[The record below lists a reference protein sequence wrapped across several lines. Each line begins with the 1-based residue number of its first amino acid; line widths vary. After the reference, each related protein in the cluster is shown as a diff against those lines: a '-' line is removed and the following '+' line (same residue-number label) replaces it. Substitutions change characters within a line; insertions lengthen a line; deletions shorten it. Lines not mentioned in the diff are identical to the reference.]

1 MFDDLLSPSAVR
13 SLAQGR
19 LSGPLEV
26 VPFGIPRLDQSI
38 GYWGGRKGV
47 PFGEYGIIGGASSS
61 GKTQF
66 GLHILNQASMA
77 GVSSGMI
84 SLEMTRE
91 DIMLRLAQ
99 SWTPSIDATRWE
111 PGRWRQ
117 EVEARELLSSQADV
131 REKFRAPVWVN
142 DKASGDLDWVVA
154 MLDQLL
160 ANGTRFIILDHIQ
173 LVKVPGVSNAFDRA
187 ELVSETIRDWAF
199 TNRATLI
206 ALSQLKRQA
215 SDDYTRSPT
224 IHDLLG
230 GTTLESNASQIWLL
244 DHSRYRK
251 DPQRRGGARTWIGHG
266 KNRLGESRYWVPVY
280 VDHPRLKFTEADTQE
295 RDSWPD
301 HPKRKR

>member
-142 DKASGDLDWVVA
+142 DKASGDLYDRHISLAKVMASMPPVISTLPTLSMWIVLLIGGPEVQGGTIWVEEAA
-154 MLDQLL
+154 MGG
-160 ANGTRFIILDHIQ
+160 ACFRVILPD
-173 LVKVPGVSNAFDRA
+173 ARDA
-187 ELVSETIRDWAF
+187 ELPVDTP
-199 TNRATLI
+199 
-206 ALSQLKRQA
+206 A
-215 SDDYTRSPT
+215 SAE
-224 IHDLLG
+224 G
-230 GTTLESNASQIWLL
+230 
-244 DHSRYRK
+244 
-251 DPQRRGGARTWIGHG
+251 
-266 KNRLGESRYWVPVY
+266 
-280 VDHPRLKFTEADTQE
+280 
-295 RDSWPD
+295 
-301 HPKRKR
+301 

>member
-1 MFDDLLSPSAVR
+1 MRPRRRCVTSPRRSRCTAHPRATTSAV
-13 SLAQGR
+13 
-19 LSGPLEV
+19 
-26 VPFGIPRLDQSI
+26 
-38 GYWGGRKGV
+38 
-47 PFGEYGIIGGASSS
+47 
-61 GKTQF
+61 
-66 GLHILNQASMA
+66 
-77 GVSSGMI
+77 
-84 SLEMTRE
+84 
-91 DIMLRLAQ
+91 
-99 SWTPSIDATRWE
+99 
-111 PGRWRQ
+111 
-117 EVEARELLSSQADV
+117 
-131 REKFRAPVWVN
+131 
-142 DKASGDLDWVVA
+142 
-154 MLDQLL
+154 
-160 ANGTRFIILDHIQ
+160 TRFI
-173 LVKVPGVSNAFDRA
+173 PANAFDRA